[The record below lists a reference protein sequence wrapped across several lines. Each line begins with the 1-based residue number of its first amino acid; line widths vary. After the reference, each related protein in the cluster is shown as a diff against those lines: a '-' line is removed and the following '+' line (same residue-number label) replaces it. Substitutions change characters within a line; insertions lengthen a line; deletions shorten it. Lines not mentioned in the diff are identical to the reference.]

1 MGFRFM
7 AFEACGGTAA
17 ARPLGGS
24 PLEICPTG
32 GTQPGSS
39 RKPRYSG
46 RPLTGRFGPPQYPA
60 VAVKVTRPSSP
71 SGLLTETERAALR
84 RPVFPLR
91 AAIVYSKP
99 TWQPHS
105 RYYGSLL
112 LVSSGAYNHSTAGL
126 QRTFQMS
133 QATGVE
139 TARQA
144 QELHIFHDVAKALTS
159 SLDLDSILQTIM
171 EKMAEYF
178 RPDTWSLLMVDE
190 QKMELYFAIAVGKA
204 SEALKSVRLKVGEGI
219 AGHVAKYGEK
229 LIVPDVRSD
238 KRFAKRIDHVTQWE
252 TQSIICIPLRS
263 KLRVLGVIQLVNVDM
278 KNFTEQESF
287 FLQSLC
293 DYAAIAIENARAVEK
308 IQELT
313 ITDDCTGLYNARHL
327 YKTLETEVYRS
338 ARFGY
343 EFSVLFIDL
352 DHFKQVNDTHG
363 HLIGSK
369 LLAEIGYLIKAQ
381 LRLIDFAFRYGGD
394 EFVVLLPQTG
404 KDSALVVARRLRDS
418 LRSSCFCKEEGLN
431 LNVRASIGLATYP
444 HDAKTPHDVI
454 RRADEMMYMVKNST
468 RDNIGIAQRGVEK

>member
-1 MGFRFM
+1 MLPVVH
-7 AFEACGGTAA
+7 AHDCVGTHYH
-17 ARPLGGS
+17 R
-24 PLEICPTG
+24 
-32 GTQPGSS
+32 
-39 RKPRYSG
+39 
-46 RPLTGRFGPPQYPA
+46 
-60 VAVKVTRPSSP
+60 
-71 SGLLTETERAALR
+71 
-84 RPVFPLR
+84 
-91 AAIVYSKP
+91 
-99 TWQPHS
+99 
-105 RYYGSLL
+105 SLP
-112 LVSSGAYNHSTAGL
+112 LVSGGAYNLETAGH
-126 QRTFQMS
+126 QRTLLMS
-133 QATGVE
+133 NAIGAE
-139 TARQA
+139 TARQS
-144 QELHIFHDVAKALTS
+144 QELGIFHDVAKALTS

-178 RPDTWSLLMVDE
+178 RPDTWSLLMVDDNQE
-190 QKMELYFAIAVGKA
+190 ELYFAIAVGTA
-204 SEALKSVRLKVGEGI
+204 AEALKNVRLRVGEGI

-229 LIVPDVRSD
+229 LIVPDVRAD
-238 KRFAKRIDHVTQWE
+238 QRFAKRIDEMTQWE
-252 TQSIICIPLRS
+252 TQSIICVPLRS

-278 KNFTEQESF
+278 DHFGDQESF

-293 DYAAIAIENARAVEK
+293 DYAAIAIENARSVEK

-369 LLAEIGYLIKAQ
+369 LLAEIGYLVKAQ

-418 LRSSCFCKEEGLN
+418 LRSSMFCKEEGLN

-444 HDAKTPHDVI
+444 HDAKAPHDII
-454 RRADEMMYMVKNST
+454 RQADEMMYMVKNST
-468 RDNIGIAQRGVEK
+468 RDNIGIAQRGVVK